1 MGARGSLNAALSD
14 FTQDQ
19 KRNLID
25 LNLYD
30 LIKLKQ
36 NDLIRQ
42 FETFLQLQH
51 D

>member
-1 MGARGSLNAALSD
+1 MGARGSLNNVLSD
-14 FTQDQ
+14 FTADI

-36 NDLIRQ
+36 NDLIR
-42 FETFLQLQH
+42 
-51 D
+51 